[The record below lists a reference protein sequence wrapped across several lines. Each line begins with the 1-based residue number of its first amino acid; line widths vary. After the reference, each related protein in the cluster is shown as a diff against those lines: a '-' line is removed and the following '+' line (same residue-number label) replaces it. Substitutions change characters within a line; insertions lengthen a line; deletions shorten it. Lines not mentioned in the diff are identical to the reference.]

1 MGVAEAVW
9 FRAPRQVE
17 IREEAVRTVGPTDV
31 RIRALVSGVSAG
43 SELLVYG
50 GHAPP
55 ELRPDLPTIGGD
67 FGLPIKFGYSSVGR
81 VVEMGSEVEHL
92 AVDDLVFVHHPHQT
106 EYVVP
111 ADVPIRLSADLLP
124 ETGVFSANLETAV
137 TVALDAHPRL
147 GEAVLVVGQGI
158 VGLLITMVLQ
168 RVGARPIVTVDLHER
183 RRQASIAAGADH
195 ALGVDDDVRTRV
207 LELTGGRG
215 ADVAIE
221 ASGSPASLQACIDAV
236 AFSGTVVVASWY
248 GTRETTVALGG
259 AFHRRRVRVV
269 SSQVSTLDPS
279 LAPRWDRARRTALV
293 SGFLQELPLSELIT
307 HRFAFADAAS
317 AYELL
322 ERAPGECLQVVL
334 DYV

>member
-1 MGVAEAVW
+1 VAEAVW

-17 IREEAVRTVGPTDV
+17 IREESVRTVGPADV
-31 RIRALVSGVSAG
+31 RVRALVSGVSAG

-55 ELRPDLPTIGGD
+55 ELQPDLATIGGD

-81 VVEMGSEVEHL
+81 VVEMGSGVEHF

-111 ADVPIRLSADLLP
+111 ADAPIRLSADLPP

-147 GEAVLVVGQGI
+147 GEAVLVIGQGV
-158 VGLLITMVLQ
+158 VGLLVTMVLQ

-183 RRQASIAAGADH
+183 RRQASTAAGADH
-195 ALGVDDDVRTRV
+195 ALGVDDDVGTRV

-215 ADVAIE
+215 VDVAVE
-221 ASGSPASLQACIDAV
+221 ASGSPAALQACIDAV
-236 AFSGTVVVASWY
+236 AFAGTVVVASWY
-248 GTRETTVALGG
+248 GTREASLALGG

-279 LAPRWDRARRTALV
+279 LTPRWDRDRRTALV
-293 SGFLQELPLSELIT
+293 SELLSELPLSELIT
-307 HRFAFADAAS
+307 HRFGFAEAAS